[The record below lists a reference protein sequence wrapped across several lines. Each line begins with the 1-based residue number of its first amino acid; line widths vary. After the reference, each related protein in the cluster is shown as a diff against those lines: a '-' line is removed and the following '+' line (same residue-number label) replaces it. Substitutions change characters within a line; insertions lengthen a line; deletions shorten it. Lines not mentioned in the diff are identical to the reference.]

1 MTELRDKQ
9 CFITGAANG
18 IGRALAYAAAR
29 AGARLVL
36 VDIDGPALDAVAA
49 DLRTTGAS
57 VLAAEPLD
65 VADTPA
71 VSAFA
76 DHVLAV
82 HGSMDVVM
90 NVAGI
95 AIWGEITRCATSAG
109 GASWTSISWGRSM
122 RASPPASDPL
132 TGSVRYP
139 STPTPTRGPP

>member
-29 AGARLVL
+29 ARARLVL

-95 AIWGEITRCATSAG
+95 AIWGEITALRHERWRRVVDVNLMGPIHARVAPGFRPTDG
-109 GASWTSISWGRSM
+109 I
-122 RASPPASDPL
+122 RALP
-132 TGSVRYP
+132 
-139 STPTPTRGPP
+139 